1 MLRSDEFNL
10 IAGDAESLFTDLE
23 LEIIEEIAKRIM
35 DTGIANNVVEH
46 SIKVA
51 QQMGL
56 TYETI
61 IKLVSKYTGMTQT
74 KIRSILSQAG
84 IASIKYDDTIYKLAG
99 KHPAPFLKTAYMQ
112 EMLDATAKNT
122 AFNLNNLVMT
132 TAIDARNQLYQAL
145 NRAYLEVST
154 GMKSTQQAILDAI
167 DAIDGP
173 YVIYP
178 TGRKM
183 SVEAATR
190 MTVLTSTNQM
200 CGKMQMARAKEM
212 GCNLM
217 ELTAHIG
224 ARVTPKND
232 YTNHSWWQG
241 HIVSL
246 EGKVKNYLTLEDI
259 GYGTI
264 EGFKGINCR
273 HDWRPY
279 FEGLSRTYSDEE
291 LEKLKNAKVTY
302 NGKKIG
308 YYAATQ
314 KQRQMERTIR
324 QYKKDVAKL
333 KGILRSDNLEDRDK
347 VLKDLNRKESLLNKH
362 NKELDSFCK
371 QTGIRK
377 DNSRLI
383 IKD

>member
-10 IAGDAESLFTDLE
+10 IAGDAEKLFADLE
-23 LEIIEEIAKRIM
+23 LDIIEEIAKRIM
-35 DTGIANNVVEH
+35 DTGIANSVVEH
-46 SIKVA
+46 SILVA

-56 TYETI
+56 TYEEI
-61 IKLVSKYTGMTQT
+61 IRLISKYTGMTQAR
-74 KIRSILSQAG
+74 IRNILKKAG
-84 IASIKYDDTIYKLAG
+84 IASINYDDAIYKMAG
-99 KHPAPFLKTAYMQ
+99 KAPASFLKTAYLQ

-122 AFNLNNLVMT
+122 AFSLNNLVMT
-132 TAIDARNQLYQAL
+132 TAIDARDQLYHVL
-145 NRAYLEVST
+145 NKAYLEVTT
-154 GMKSTQQAILDAI
+154 GVKSTQQAILDAI
-167 DAIDGP
+167 DSIDGP

-178 TGRKM
+178 SGKKM

-200 CGKMQMARAKEM
+200 CGRMQLARAKEM

-224 ARVTPKND
+224 ARVTPRND

-241 HIVSL
+241 HIVSI
-246 EGKVKNYLTLEDI
+246 EGKYKNYLTLEDI

-279 FEGLSRTYSDEE
+279 FEGLSRTYTQKE
-291 LEKLKNAKVTY
+291 LDQLKNAKVEY

-324 QYKKDVAKL
+324 QNKKDIAKL
-333 KGILRSDNLEDRDK
+333 KGILRSDNLEDREK
-347 VLKDLNRKESLLNKH
+347 VLQELNQKESLLRKH
-362 NKELDSFCK
+362 NSVLDDFCK

-377 DNSRLI
+377 DNSRLVI
-383 IKD
+383 QD